1 MRSSGRRVS
10 PRGEVTHRRKSYG
23 GSELDTAA
31 QADLNTMRPVRKV
44 VQLVVVRA
52 AGSTAACAVAADCI
66 GGRCRSGFFRKAS
79 LMSCA

>member
-10 PRGEVTHRRKSYG
+10 PRGEVTQRRKSYG

-52 AGSTAACAVAADCI
+52 AGSSSLLVRLRQIASVEDA
-66 GGRCRSGFFRKAS
+66 GRDFFAKPV
-79 LMSCA
+79 L